1 MLTDDELDQVAGGS
15 NSEFEE
21 LQQLFGVVD
30 TKTVTTSA
38 SVDNG
43 FDYTVKVYKTKT
55 VKCYRSASW
64 ITNWLKDEL
73 NIDAT
78 INTYY
83 KGWIPFYGGAAN
95 V

>member
-55 VKCYRSASW
+55 VK
-64 ITNWLKDEL
+64 
-73 NIDAT
+73 
-78 INTYY
+78 
-83 KGWIPFYGGAAN
+83 
-95 V
+95 